1 MDIENEDL
9 EKEYTE
15 PVDITVDGNTFTWD
29 PKAESLIPKEGETVQ
44 DTIDALDKF
53 IYYAAPDRTT
63 ISAAPEGPFLPATTQ
78 DIYTLVW
85 AISVLFEDSDVVYNG
100 EVPTL
105 EQMGLGEEPDLV
117 DDGDEIV
124 R

>member
-1 MDIENEDL
+1 MDNETEDL
-9 EKEYTE
+9 EKEYTK

-29 PKAESLIPKEGETVQ
+29 PKSESLIPKEGETVQ

-53 IYYAAPDRTT
+53 IYYAAPDRS
-63 ISAAPEGPFLPATTQ
+63 IIPVAGEGPFLPATTQ

-85 AISVLFEDSDVVYNG
+85 AISILFEDSEVVYDG

-105 EQMGLGEEPDLV
+105 DDMGLGEEPDLG

>member
-1 MDIENEDL
+1 MDIEKEDL

-15 PVDITVDGNTFTWD
+15 PVDITIDGDTFTWD
-29 PKAESLIPKEGETVQ
+29 PKAESLIPKAGETVQ
-44 DTIDALDKF
+44 DTIVALDKF
-53 IYYAAPDRTT
+53 IYYAAPDRNT
-63 ISAAPEGPFLPATTQ
+63 IRVAGDGPFLPATTQ

-85 AISVLFEDSDVVYNG
+85 AISILFEDSEVMYDG

-105 EQMGLGEEPDLV
+105 DDMGLGEDV
-117 DDGDEIV
+117 DFGDDAEEIV